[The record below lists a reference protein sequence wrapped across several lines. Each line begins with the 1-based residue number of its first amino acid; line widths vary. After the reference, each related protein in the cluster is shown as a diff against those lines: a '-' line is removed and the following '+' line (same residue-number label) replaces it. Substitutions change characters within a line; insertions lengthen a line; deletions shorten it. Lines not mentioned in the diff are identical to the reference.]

1 MAAIAETET
10 AQKDEGFDLKCMHK
24 TRKEHSLGE
33 HGYLVKCNGE
43 ARLYCKKCAEKVTT
57 EGLEKYEAKEVETL
71 LSDLAFT
78 FKERVPLMCH
88 KCKKEKK
95 QTPVSHRL
103 ERDGTVDWIC
113 EEHGRTM
120 KSKKGGEL
128 KKLDEKGDEGTVKV
142 TKISLL
148 TRQAN
153 GSCGESCIVVKFDDL
168 PKLTINLERLK
179 VPVVEDKKNYL
190 AVVLKEVLDKAVSW
204 FKEHFDPT
212 NRTNAFHFRT
222 LLSAIYQL
230 EVLIRHPQKCCM
242 LKDYGT
248 TSRFALEVEPMLF
261 TVGNGRHVSITVTE
275 DLENCKQYLSA
286 PGFIIT
292 VTKVEKI
299 DNRLEVTFDLK
310 PDELTRLAA
319 RMGVQT
325 GAFQIGYTNTETG
338 MSFAR
343 EAVATTS
350 T

>member
-1 MAAIAETET
+1 M
-10 AQKDEGFDLKCMHK
+10 
-24 TRKEHSLGE
+24 
-33 HGYLVKCNGE
+33 
-43 ARLYCKKCAEKVTT
+43 EKV
-57 EGLEKYEAKEVETL
+57 
-71 LSDLAFT
+71 
-78 FKERVPLMCH
+78 
-88 KCKKEKK
+88 
-95 QTPVSHRL
+95 
-103 ERDGTVDWIC
+103 C
-113 EEHGRTM
+113 EEHGRAM
-120 KSKKGGEL
+120 EEEEEGEL
-128 KKLDEKGDEGTVKV
+128 IELAEDKRYEAV

-148 TRQAN
+148 THQVNFRFKKSFF
-153 GSCGESCIVVKFDDL
+153 GVKLNDL
-168 PKLTINLERLK
+168 KEMKINPERLK

-204 FKEHFDPT
+204 FKKQFAPNKVT
-212 NRTNAFHFRT
+212 FTTAFHFRT

-325 GAFQIGYTNTETG
+325 GACQIGYTNTETG